1 MGTDQSKKP
10 LVPKQ
15 VKGAK
20 SDTSHSV
27 DFKGREEA
35 LEFFEVAKN
44 RLLDVSNWHKLAGM
58 GTASFALTDGV
69 GNIVRRVAG
78 EGDHL
83 RIDIPG
89 PGSKTG
95 DGYDWVKIERIEH
108 KNDAANDNEEI
119 SMRARPASNP
129 NDSAE
134 ETAHFF
140 KDDASSTFM
149 VLREKNIVK
158 AEIHGRN
165 ELPNVEQETR
175 LDSIRN
181 VFTALLAVL
190 GFSKFQWKKLVKGIV
205 SQEENK

>member
-1 MGTDQSKKP
+1 
-10 LVPKQ
+10 
-15 VKGAK
+15 
-20 SDTSHSV
+20 
-27 DFKGREEA
+27 
-35 LEFFEVAKN
+35 
-44 RLLDVSNWHKLAGM
+44 M

-108 KNDAANDNEEI
+108 KNNPVNDNEEL

-134 ETAHFF
+134 ETAHF
-140 KDDASSTFM
+140 
-149 VLREKNIVK
+149 LRMMQVVHLWYCVKNIVK

-165 ELPNVEQETR
+165 ELPNVEQETK

-181 VFTALLAVL
+181 AFTALLAVL